1 MVNPLIAIEKTL
13 EKAMYFK
20 NSQRNRF
27 YSFEGVQLIPNNPNK
42 YIQVTNVTGGIHLE
56 DWTVKVMSMCGDE
69 LGDITDSFLVEPIPV
84 NSDDGSPQFIWSLK
98 NIPLD
103 FGTRLIYLMITQAV
117 GDTFYSQPFKI
128 TSEGSEKTCQI
139 DYKYNRTDE
148 IQSIG
153 VTAWFDEPDLLQEL
167 ESYYEISTKS
177 WVTASLEEG
186 EIEYWRTEKM
196 PKSGLVQLKRILG
209 LPYVYINSVRASLKE
224 TPEIPRKVSQ
234 ENWGYMPF
242 TLNFHPDDVY
252 IQPDEDTGDFLNDD
266 FLEDDFLI
274 YNTPTP

>member
-1 MVNPLIAIEKTL
+1 MALINPVIAIEKTL
-13 EKAMYFK
+13 EKAMFFK

-42 YIQVTNVTGGIHLE
+42 YIQVTNVVGGIHLE

-69 LGDITDSFLVEPIPV
+69 LGDITDSFLVEPIPI

-98 NIPLD
+98 NILID
-103 FGTRLIYLMITQAV
+103 FGFDLIYLKITQSV

-128 TSEGSEKTCQI
+128 TAEESDKVCQI
-139 DYKYNRTDE
+139 NYKYKRTDQ

-153 VTAWFDEPDLLQEL
+153 WTAWFDEDDLLQEL

-177 WVTASLEEG
+177 WVTAALEEG

-196 PKSGLVQLKRILG
+196 PKSGLIQLKRILG

-224 TPEIPRKVSQ
+224 VPEIPRKVSQ
-234 ENWGYMPF
+234 ENWGIMPF
-242 TLNFHPDDVY
+242 IVNFHSNDIYTQPDDAN
-252 IQPDEDTGDFLNDD
+252 GDFAPADFDGND
-266 FLEDDFLI
+266 FYL
-274 YNTPTP
+274 YT